1 MNGKDSSTDI
11 TLNTALVKMVIR
23 ILVSWLL
30 IAVLLFL
37 GAGRFDWGL
46 GWLFFVIWGVLKL
59 LFIFILRLTNPD
71 LLVERTVRHENT
83 QPYDRIIMPV
93 YLIFSFGTILVA
105 GIDGGRFHRSVIM
118 PASLIIMAYIVYL
131 LGNGLASW
139 AVGANPFFSAES
151 RYQEER
157 GQDVVLVGPYR
168 FVRHP
173 AYLAAVLMWPV
184 TGLLLNSWRAV
195 VPGALAAVMMFIR
208 TVYEDRML
216 QTELPGYSEYARQVR
231 YKLFPG
237 IW

>member
-11 TLNTALVKMVIR
+11 TPNTALVKMVVR
-23 ILVSWLL
+23 TLVSWLL

-59 LFIFILRLTNPD
+59 LFIFILRLTDPD

-83 QPYDRIIMPV
+83 QPYDRIILPV
-93 YLIFSFGTILVA
+93 YFIFSFGTILVA

-139 AVGANPFFSAES
+139 AVGANPFFSSES

-157 GQDVVLVGPYR
+157 GQDVVRVGPYR

-184 TGLLLNSWRAV
+184 TGLLLNSWWAV
-195 VPGALAAVMMFIR
+195 VPGVLAAVMMFIR
-208 TVYEDRML
+208 TVCEDRML
-216 QTELPGYSEYARQVR
+216 QTKLPGYREYARQVR
-231 YKLFPG
+231 FKLLPG

>member
-1 MNGKDSSTDI
+1 MNGRDPSTDI
-11 TLNTALVKMVIR
+11 TPNMALVKMAVR

-30 IAVLLFL
+30 IGVLLFL

-59 LFIFILRLTNPD
+59 LFIFILRLTDPD

-83 QPYDRIIMPV
+83 QPYDRIILPV
-93 YLIFSFGTILVA
+93 YFIFSFATILVG
-105 GIDGGRFHRSVIM
+105 GIDGGRFHWSGTM
-118 PASLIIMAYIVYL
+118 SALLIIVAYIVYL

-139 AVGANPFFSAES
+139 AVGANPFFSSES
-151 RYQEER
+151 RHQEER
-157 GQDVVLVGPYR
+157 GQEVVRVGPYR

-184 TGLLLNSWRAV
+184 TGLLLNSWWAV
-195 VPGALAAVMMFIR
+195 VPGVLAAVMMFIR
-208 TVYEDRML
+208 TIYEDRML
-216 QTELPGYSEYARQVR
+216 QTELPGYREYTRQVR